1 MSSRRYSLVLP
12 YSPDPT
18 RASTD
23 RVGKGGCYLGPSGLF
38 DGERMANSDRR
49 LGRSRMFK
57 RLAFLDD
64 DATVIDLRER
74 LAPYGNTEPTPGW
87 PRERSVRNARE
98 PRAPRML
105 EPLPLE
111 RLQDDW
117 WQHVG
122 SPVLT
127 TTSRNRPGRWAVVW
141 VDDGR

>member
-1 MSSRRYSLVLP
+1 MQNP
-12 YSPDPT
+12 GQFT
-18 RASTD
+18 RFHAGSTD
-23 RVGKGGCYLGPSGLF
+23 RGGKCGCYLGAGLGLF
-38 DGERMANSDRR
+38 EGEQKANSDRR
-49 LGRSRMFK
+49 FGRSRMFK
-57 RLAFLDD
+57 RLTFPDD
-64 DATVIDLRER
+64 DAIVIDLRER
-74 LAPYGNTEPTPGW
+74 LAPYGNTEPTRGW
-87 PRERSVRNARE
+87 PRERASRTARE
-98 PRAPRML
+98 PKAPRML